1 VSGTQGSV
9 GVRFRSWESGGYVS
23 PSVHCFAR
31 SLAFRIWRI
40 PCGGDLNQLLLTMAI
55 IALIVHFVHSVR
67 RRRARFD
74 NRRREE
80 EKQHDYSS

>member
-1 VSGTQGSV
+1 MFLLLFIVLLAAWLLGYGAFHV
-9 GVRFRSWESGGYVS
+9 AGG
-23 PSVHCFAR
+23 
-31 SLAFRIWRI
+31 
-40 PCGGDLNQLLLTMAI
+40 LNQLLLTMAI

-80 EKQHDYSS
+80 EKQHDYSG